1 MYIKVKPHNSI
12 DKALNFLYNYPKDFS
27 GADKMSKKAT
37 STKKLTNAGSVAVL
51 LSLLGFIAAL
61 GGMLLEPVGYFVHNI
76 EFGKDV
82 GLFSGKVW
90 YSYFTG
96 YDKHIIVFLLATAAM
111 FICFAARKHRRIG
124 AEVGSLLTFVS
135 FGTLLASVTTTAS
148 GSDGGTLEYTWATV
162 LIPGLDPDM
171 VNFDKV
177 LAVLYYVLPIT
188 ASGILLILG
197 LLLWIRADVSSFSV
211 ECPRN
216 DLLLSS
222 STPAEKPAP
231 EETAAAIAAVTGA
244 AAAAVEAPKEEPVK
258 EESEPLKDFEKIL
271 EPSERAEKLAAAD
284 ELIKDMTPEEPKPAP
299 APEAPAPAKEEAA
312 PAEKPAAKS
321 SGTQG
326 KKPQQRQQG
335 GKQGQGAKKTSSQNG
350 GKKSGQSQNRQNG
363 NGQNRP
369 RQQGNKSR
377 NPNGQ
382 SRQGGNKSNGK
393 KKRS

>member
-1 MYIKVKPHNSI
+1 
-12 DKALNFLYNYPKDFS
+12 
-27 GADKMSKKAT
+27 MSKKAA

-76 EFGKDV
+76 QFGKDV

-96 YDKHIIVFLLATAAM
+96 YDKHIIVFLLALAAM
-111 FICFAARKHRRIG
+111 FICFASRRHRRIG

-171 VNFDKV
+171 VTFDKV

-197 LLLWIRADVSSFSV
+197 MLLWIRADVSSFSV

-222 STPAEKPAP
+222 SSPAEQPTP
-231 EETAAAIAAVTGA
+231 EETAAAIAAVAGA
-244 AAAAVEAPKEEPVK
+244 AAAAAEAPNEEPAK
-258 EESEPLKDFEKIL
+258 TENTDSLKGFENIL
-271 EPSERAEKLAAAD
+271 EPSQRAEKLAEAD
-284 ELIKDMTPEEPKPAP
+284 KLIKDMTPAEPAP
-299 APEAPAPAKEEAA
+299 AAEPTAPAKEEAA
-312 PAEKPAAKS
+312 PAEKTEKPAPKP
-321 SGTQG
+321 SGNQTR
-326 KKPQQRQQG
+326 KPQQKSQGSKQGQGSKKPASNNGGARKNGNNRSGGNNNQNRSRQQG
-335 GKQGQGAKKTSSQNG
+335 GKNNSNRSSQN
-350 GKKSGQSQNRQNG
+350 
-363 NGQNRP
+363 
-369 RQQGNKSR
+369 
-377 NPNGQ
+377 
-382 SRQGGNKSNGK
+382 RQGGNKSGGK
-393 KKRS
+393 KKHN